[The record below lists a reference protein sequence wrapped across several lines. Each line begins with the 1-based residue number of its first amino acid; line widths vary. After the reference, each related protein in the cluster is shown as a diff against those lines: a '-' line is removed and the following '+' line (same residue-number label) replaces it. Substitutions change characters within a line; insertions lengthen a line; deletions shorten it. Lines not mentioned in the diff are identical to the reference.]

1 MGKIKSDG
9 GHSSYYDI
17 PLGDEQLKSIAE
29 INRVNFSDLVDCAF
43 GGDEKY
49 VAMVLDELHHEF
61 CGDGFG
67 CPSKLYSL
75 TTEQAIRALD
85 TNTLKIDDLIYF
97 GFGNDFDYG
106 TILKSLKRAY
116 EAMNGR
122 GKEGADVVYNLKK
135 VLYSMD
141 QICKWTN
148 RNPFVHSRIVIDGWI
163 KEYS

>member
-29 INRVNFSDLVDCAF
+29 INRVSFNDLIDAAF
-43 GGDEKY
+43 GGDDKF
-49 VAMVLDELHHEF
+49 VAMVTGLHCAF
-61 CGDGFG
+61 CGDAFRASNKMFG
-67 CPSKLYSL
+67 L
-75 TTEQAIRALD
+75 TQEQATRALE

-148 RNPFVHSRIVIDGWI
+148 RNPFVHSRTVIDGWI
-163 KEYS
+163 KDYS